1 MSKMNRENKFLL
13 LNTLILLVIG
23 LLVILVYSN
32 LAVTTKADKI
42 FGSKVKL
49 EAVEGSLPTKMNEA
63 YDVYKGGLKVGKYF
77 DVSETNDYGT
87 INLLIGIDTDDN
99 ILGIYQDINQAYP
112 ESHHQEQVYS
122 FLNAL
127 IGKDIT
133 KIDIDNITESDLDGV
148 TKPTTVVTLGS
159 VGSLFEVITNF
170 IATDTIQEP
179 VEPEEG
185 VEFVEYVIEDNNLI
199 GATYQI
205 TKDSPNTEPG
215 GATERLS
222 FKFTIDLD
230 YKITAFEEV
239 WYKHTAGGFKVQ
251 TIGFL
256 ESIVGKTINEVS
268 NITLVDG
275 ETGATNSKNGII
287 GLIKE
292 LETYLEDNPLTLDPI
307 VKEVEENVYNVKKL
321 AFYFRN
327 YGYLSYNVTLNET
340 GEIVSYDEVSYGH
353 SEGNWKDIATAYF
366 DSLVGK
372 NIDDINHDLT
382 DGQTGATNSS
392 KTIRDMLIALA
403 EFIKEVE

>member
-1 MSKMNRENKFLL
+1 MNDKLKYS
-13 LNTLILLVIG
+13 LIVSLYLIVTIG
-23 LLVILVYSN
+23 LLVGTFFILKPIRTSN
-32 LAVTTKADKI
+32 LSKEILKKYETVADGVVRVEEVDFEKGI
-42 FGSKVKL
+42 ITEKYDGFDEDNRKVATLYTATNSNTYGSITIVVAL
-49 EAVEGSLPTKMNEA
+49 SPEG
-63 YDVYKGGLKVGKYF
+63 D
-77 DVSETNDYGT
+77 
-87 INLLIGIDTDDN
+87 IIGIDAANVGQTLLVQEIRASINEFNNN
-99 ILGIYQDINQAYP
+99 I
-112 ESHHQEQVYS
+112 
-122 FLNAL
+122 
-127 IGKDIT
+127 
-133 KIDIDNITESDLDGV
+133 SDTYDGV
-148 TKPTTVVTLGS
+148 AGATRAKETINEILSTIRLSHGD
-159 VGSLFEVITNF
+159 GEVPI
-170 IATDTIQEP
+170 EP

-185 VEFVEYVIEDNNLI
+185 IEFIEYVIEDNNLK
-199 GATYQI
+199 GATYQV

-251 TIGFL
+251 TIAFL

-275 ETGATNSKNGII
+275 ETGATNSKNGVI
-287 GLIKE
+287 GLIEE
-292 LETYLEDNPLTLDPI
+292 LEIYLEDNPLTLDPI
-307 VKEVEENVYNVKKL
+307 VKEVEENIYNVKKL

-403 EFIKEVE
+403 EFIKEGE

>member
-1 MSKMNRENKFLL
+1 MNEKLKY
-13 LNTLILLVIG
+13 TLTVIVYLIVTIG
-23 LLVILVYSN
+23 LLVGTFFLLKPIRTNNVSKEILKKYATV
-32 LAVTTKADKI
+32 
-42 FGSKVKL
+42 
-49 EAVEGSLPTKMNEA
+49 VEGVASVEEVDFEGAIITEK
-63 YDVYKGGLKVGKYF
+63 YKGLNQSGNEVATLYTATANN
-77 DVSETNDYGT
+77 SYGSIT
-87 INLLIGIDTDDN
+87 IVVAVAPNGDIIGIDAADVSQTLLVPEITQSINAFKGNLNDTYDGITGATRAKEAIN
-99 ILGIYQDINQAYP
+99 EILDAIKA
-112 ESHHQEQVYS
+112 SHGD
-122 FLNAL
+122 AL
-127 IGKDIT
+127 
-133 KIDIDNITESDLDGV
+133 L
-148 TKPTTVVTLGS
+148 
-159 VGSLFEVITNF
+159 
-170 IATDTIQEP
+170 EP
-179 VEPEEG
+179 VEG
-185 VEFVEYVIEDNNLI
+185 IEFIEYVIEDNNLKD
-199 GATYQI
+199 ATYQI
-205 TKDSPNTEPG
+205 TKDSPNIEPG

-251 TIGFL
+251 TIAFL

-403 EFIKEVE
+403 EFIKEGE